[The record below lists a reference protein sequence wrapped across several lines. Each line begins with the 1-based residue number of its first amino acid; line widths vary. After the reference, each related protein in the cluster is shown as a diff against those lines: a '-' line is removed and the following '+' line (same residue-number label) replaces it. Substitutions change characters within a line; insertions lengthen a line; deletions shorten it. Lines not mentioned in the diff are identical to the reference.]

1 VQPAVR
7 RFNRIL
13 ETPKPRRSAVP
24 APLLKIC
31 GLRQPEQAADIAS
44 LGVDA
49 IGVIA
54 VPGSPRWLPAAERPA
69 LFAAMRAAS
78 PHCVGVLVCADPQDD
93 DLAELEPHHGHGVIQ
108 LHGAESPERC
118 DQLRRRFG
126 CPVWKAIRLR
136 QPRDRA
142 TLDAYAGA
150 VDAVLLDA
158 WVADQLGGTGHRI
171 PLDWLEGWQPPLPWW
186 LAGGITAPRATA
198 VLQQLSPT
206 GLDASSGVERAPG
219 DKDLVKVRALLS
231 AVRDAGQPTGNPP
244 VGDPPVGDPNVGLP

>member
-1 VQPAVR
+1 M
-7 RFNRIL
+7 
-13 ETPKPRRSAVP
+13 P

-31 GLRQPEQAADIAS
+31 GLRQPEQAAAIAS

-54 VPGSPRWLPAAERPA
+54 VPGSPRWLPAAERPG

-78 PHCVGVLVCADPQDD
+78 PHCLGVLVCADPQDH
-93 DLAELEPHHGHGVIQ
+93 DLADLEPNRGHGVIQ

-136 QPRDRA
+136 QPSDRA
-142 TLDAYAGA
+142 GLDAYAGA

-171 PLDWLEGWQPPLPWW
+171 PLEWLEGWQPPLPWW
-186 LAGGITAPRATA
+186 LAGGITASRAAA

-219 DKDLVKVRALLS
+219 DKDLAKVSALLS
-231 AVRDAGQPTGNPP
+231 AVRDAGQPTREAK
-244 VGDPPVGDPNVGLP
+244 VGLS

>member
-1 VQPAVR
+1 M
-7 RFNRIL
+7 
-13 ETPKPRRSAVP
+13 P

-31 GLRQPEQAADIAS
+31 GLRQPEQAAAIAR

-54 VPGSPRWLPAAERPA
+54 VPGSPRWLPAAERPG

-78 PHCVGVLVCADPQDD
+78 ASCVGVLVCADPQDD
-93 DLAELEPHHGHGVIQ
+93 DLAELDPEHGHGVIQ
-108 LHGAESPERC
+108 LHGTESPERC

-136 QPRDRA
+136 QPSDRSL
-142 TLDAYAGA
+142 LDAYAAA

-186 LAGGITAPRATA
+186 LAGGITAPRVTA
-198 VLQQLSPT
+198 VLKRLTPT
-206 GLDASSGVERAPG
+206 GLDASSGVERSPG
-219 DKDLVKVRALLS
+219 DKDLSKVRALVS
-231 AVRDAGQPTGNPP
+231 AVRTGGQPL
-244 VGDPPVGDPNVGLP
+244 GDAPAAAPTR